1 MPAAPGPC
9 PMQPVPVPPLD
20 SGQMEATLQRLASD
34 LLALVKPE
42 EEVVLLGIRSRGLP
56 LAERLA
62 TFLRAAT
69 GSPVPVGSLDI
80 TLYRDDLTE
89 MVGSP
94 IVRPTEI
101 PFTLKDRTVVLVDDV
116 LYTGRTV
123 RSAMDALL
131 DHGRPHRVMLL
142 VMADRSGRELP
153 IQADLAGVKV
163 EVPAGHRV
171 AVRVKEIDGEDG
183 VTVEAC

>member
-1 MPAAPGPC
+1 MDAA
-9 PMQPVPVPPLD
+9 LK
-20 SGQMEATLQRLASD
+20 RLAAD
-34 LLALVKPE
+34 LMARLRPE

-62 TFLRAAT
+62 ILLRAAT
-69 GSPVPVGSLDI
+69 GAQVPVGSLDI

-101 PFTLKDRTVVLVDDV
+101 PFTLKERTVVLVDDV

-123 RSAMDALL
+123 RAALDALL

-142 VMADRSGRELP
+142 VLADRSGRELP
-153 IQADLAGVKV
+153 IQADLAGLRV
-163 EVPAGHRV
+163 EVPPGHRV
-171 AVRVKEIDGEDG
+171 AVKLKEIDGEDS
-183 VTVEAC
+183 VTVEACR

>member
-9 PMQPVPVPPLD
+9 PMD
-20 SGQMEATLQRLASD
+20 SGQMEAALRQMATDLVARLQ
-34 LLALVKPE
+34 PQE
-42 EEVVLLGIRSRGLP
+42 EIVLLGIRSRGLP

-62 TFLRAAT
+62 ILLRAAT
-69 GSPVPVGSLDI
+69 GAQVPVGALDI

-101 PFTLKDRTVVLVDDV
+101 PFTLNERTVVLVDDV

-123 RSAMDALL
+123 RAALDALL

-153 IQADLAGVKV
+153 IQADLAGLRV
-163 EVPAGHRV
+163 EVPPGHRV
-171 AVRVKEIDGEDG
+171 AVRLREIDGSDG
-183 VTVEAC
+183 VSVEACR

>member
-9 PMQPVPVPPLD
+9 PMDP
-20 SGQMEATLQRLASD
+20 GQMEAVLQRLAGE
-34 LLALVKPE
+34 LASHLQAGE
-42 EEVVLLGIRSRGLP
+42 EAVLLGIRSRGLP

-62 TFLRAAT
+62 SLLRTAT
-69 GSPVPVGSLDI
+69 GAPVPVGALDI

-101 PFTLKDRTVVLVDDV
+101 PFTLKERTVVLVDDV

-123 RSAMDALL
+123 RAALDALL
-131 DHGRPHRVMLL
+131 DHGRPRRVLLL
-142 VMADRSGRELP
+142 VLADRDGRELP
-153 IQADLAGVKV
+153 IQADFAGIRVQV
-163 EVPAGHRV
+163 ARGQRV
-171 AVRVKEIDGEDG
+171 AVRVQEIDGQDG

>member
-9 PMQPVPVPPLD
+9 PVDPCPMDP
-20 SGQMEATLQRLASD
+20 GQMEATIRRLASD
-34 LLALVKPE
+34 LLTRVQPE
-42 EEVVLLGIRSRGLP
+42 EEIVLLGIRSRGLP

-62 TFLRAAT
+62 TILRATT
-69 GSPVPVGSLDI
+69 GAAIPVGTLDI

-101 PFTLKDRTVVLVDDV
+101 PFTLKERTVVLIDDV

-123 RSAMDALL
+123 RAAMDALL
-131 DHGRPHRVMLL
+131 DHGRPRRVMLL
-142 VMADRSGRELP
+142 VLADRSGRELP
-153 IQADLAGVKV
+153 IQADLAGVRV
-163 EVPAGHRV
+163 EVPPGQRV
-171 AVRVKEIDGEDG
+171 AVRLKEIDGEDG
-183 VTVEAC
+183 ISVEMC

>member
-1 MPAAPGPC
+1 MPAAQGPC
-9 PMQPVPVPPLD
+9 PVDP
-20 SGQMEATLQRLASD
+20 GQMEEIIHRLAAD
-34 LLALVKPE
+34 LLARVKPE
-42 EEVVLLGIRSRGLP
+42 EEIVLLGIRSRGMP

-62 TFLRAAT
+62 AVLRNLT
-69 GSPVPVGSLDI
+69 GAPIPVGTLDI

-101 PFTLKDRTVVLVDDV
+101 PFTLKERTVVLVDDV

-123 RSAMDALL
+123 RAALDALL
-131 DHGRPHRVMLL
+131 DHGRPRRVMLL

-153 IQADLAGVKV
+153 IQADLAGLRV
-163 EVPAGHRV
+163 EVPPGHRV
-171 AVRVKEIDGEDG
+171 AVRMKEIDGEDG
-183 VTVEAC
+183 VTVETC

>member
-1 MPAAPGPC
+1 M
-9 PMQPVPVPPLD
+9 D
-20 SGQMEATLQRLASD
+20 SGQMEATLQRLAAD
-34 LLALVKPE
+34 LVARIKPE

-62 TFLRAAT
+62 TLLRATT
-69 GSPVPVGSLDI
+69 GAQIPVGALDI

-123 RSAMDALL
+123 RAALDALL

-153 IQADLAGVKV
+153 IQADLAGLRV
-163 EVPAGHRV
+163 EIPPGHRV
-171 AVRVKEIDGEDG
+171 SVRVKELDGEDG
-183 VTVEAC
+183 VTVEKC

>member
-9 PMQPVPVPPLD
+9 PMD
-20 SGQMEATLQRLASD
+20 AGQMEATLHRLATD
-34 LLALVKPE
+34 LLDRLQPQE
-42 EEVVLLGIRSRGLP
+42 ELVLLGIRSRGLP

-62 TFLRAAT
+62 VLLRNAT
-69 GSPVPVGSLDI
+69 GATVPVGALDI

-101 PFTLKDRTVVLVDDV
+101 PFTLTDRTVVLVDDV

-123 RSAMDALL
+123 RAAMDALL

-142 VMADRSGRELP
+142 VLAERSGRELP
-153 IQADLAGVKV
+153 IQADLAGLRV
-163 EVPAGHRV
+163 EIPRGHRV
-171 AVRVKEIDGEDG
+171 AVRLKEIDGEDG

>member
-1 MPAAPGPC
+1 MPEAPGPC
-9 PMQPVPVPPLD
+9 PMDP
-20 SGQMEATLQRLASD
+20 GQMESTLRRLAAD
-34 LLALVKPE
+34 LVAMLRPE

-62 TFLRAAT
+62 TLLRTTT
-69 GSPVPVGSLDI
+69 GAQVPVGALDI

-101 PFTLKDRTVVLVDDV
+101 PFTLKERTVVLVDDV

-123 RSAMDALL
+123 RAALDALL
-131 DHGRPHRVMLL
+131 DHGRPRRVMLL
-142 VMADRSGRELP
+142 VMADRGGRELP
-153 IQADLAGVKV
+153 IQADLAGVRV
-163 EVPAGHRV
+163 EIPAGHRV
-171 AVRVKEIDGEDG
+171 AVRLLEIDGEDG

>member
-1 MPAAPGPC
+1 
-9 PMQPVPVPPLD
+9 
-20 SGQMEATLQRLASD
+20 METTLRRLAAE
-34 LLALVKPE
+34 LVALVRPE

-62 TFLRAAT
+62 TILRSTT
-69 GSPVPVGSLDI
+69 GAQIPVGALDI

-101 PFTLKDRTVVLVDDV
+101 PFTLKERTVVLVDDV

-131 DHGRPHRVMLL
+131 DHGRPRRVMLL
-142 VMADRSGRELP
+142 VLAERGGRELP
-153 IQADLAGVKV
+153 IQADLAGLRL
-163 EVPAGHRV
+163 EVPPGHRV

-183 VTVEAC
+183 VTLEAC

>member
-1 MPAAPGPC
+1 MPEAQGPC
-9 PMQPVPVPPLD
+9 PMDP
-20 SGQMEATLQRLASD
+20 GQMDAALKRLAAD
-34 LLALVKPE
+34 LMARLRPE

-62 TFLRAAT
+62 ILLRAAT
-69 GSPVPVGSLDI
+69 GAQVPVGSLDI

-89 MVGSP
+89 LLGSP

-101 PFTLKDRTVVLVDDV
+101 PFTLKERTVVLVDDV

-123 RSAMDALL
+123 RAALDALL

-142 VMADRSGRELP
+142 VLADRSGRELP
-153 IQADLAGVKV
+153 IQADLAGLRV
-163 EVPAGHRV
+163 EIPPGHRV
-171 AVRVKEIDGEDG
+171 AVKLKEIDGEDS

>member
-9 PMQPVPVPPLD
+9 PMDP
-20 SGQMEATLQRLASD
+20 GQVEATLGRLA
-34 LLALVKPE
+34 AELVAQLKPQ

-62 TFLRAAT
+62 TLLRATT
-69 GSPVPVGSLDI
+69 GAQVPVGALDI

-101 PFTLKDRTVVLVDDV
+101 PFTLKDRTVILVDDV

-123 RSAMDALL
+123 RSALDALL

-142 VMADRSGRELP
+142 VLADRSGRELP
-153 IQADLAGVKV
+153 IQADFAGVRV
-163 EVPAGHRV
+163 EVPPGHRV
-171 AVRVKEIDGEDG
+171 AVRLKEIDGVDG

>member
-1 MPAAPGPC
+1 MDPG
-9 PMQPVPVPPLD
+9 QV
-20 SGQMEATLQRLASD
+20 EATLQRLAAD
-34 LLALVKPE
+34 LVARVAPE

-62 TFLRAAT
+62 TLLRATT
-69 GSPVPVGSLDI
+69 GAQVPVGSLDI

-123 RSAMDALL
+123 RAAMDALL

-153 IQADLAGVKV
+153 IQADLAGLRV
-163 EVPAGHRV
+163 EVPKGHRV
-171 AVRVKEIDGEDG
+171 AVRLKEIDGVDG

>member
-1 MPAAPGPC
+1 MPAVPGPC
-9 PMQPVPVPPLD
+9 PMDPR
-20 SGQMEATLQRLASD
+20 QMETALQRLATD
-34 LLALVKPE
+34 LLARVKPE
-42 EEVVLLGIRSRGLP
+42 EEIVLLGIRSRGLP

-62 TFLRAAT
+62 TLLRAAS
-69 GSPVPVGSLDI
+69 GAQVPVGSLDI

-101 PFTLKDRTVVLVDDV
+101 PFTLMERTVVLVDDV

-123 RSAMDALL
+123 RAALDALL
-131 DHGRPHRVMLL
+131 DHGRPRRVMLL

-153 IQADLAGVKV
+153 IQADLAGVTV
-163 EVPAGHRV
+163 EIPPGHRV
-171 AVRVKEIDGEDG
+171 AVRVKEIDGVDG

>member
-1 MPAAPGPC
+1 
-9 PMQPVPVPPLD
+9 
-20 SGQMEATLQRLASD
+20 MEAVLQRLSAD
-34 LLALVKPE
+34 LLAHLQPQ
-42 EEVVLLGIRSRGLP
+42 EEVILLGIRSRGLP

-62 TFLRAAT
+62 TLLRAAT
-69 GSPVPVGSLDI
+69 GAQVPVGALDI

-101 PFTLKDRTVVLVDDV
+101 PFTLKDRTVILVDDV

-123 RSAMDALL
+123 RAALDALL

-153 IQADLAGVKV
+153 IQADFAGIKV
-163 EVPAGHRV
+163 QVPKGHRV
-171 AVRVKEIDGEDG
+171 AVRLQEIDGVDG
-183 VTVEAC
+183 VAVEAC

>member
-1 MPAAPGPC
+1 MPAASGPC
-9 PMQPVPVPPLD
+9 PMDP
-20 SGQMEATLQRLASD
+20 GQMEMALDRLARE
-34 LLALVKPE
+34 LAAQLQAG
-42 EEVVLLGIRSRGLP
+42 EEVVMLGIRSRGLP

-62 TFLRAAT
+62 ILAQEAT
-69 GSPVPVGSLDI
+69 GSPVPVGALDI

-123 RSAMDALL
+123 RAALDALL
-131 DHGRPHRVMLL
+131 DHGRPKRVLL
-142 VMADRSGRELP
+142 MVLADRGGRELP
-153 IQADLAGVKV
+153 IQADFAGIRI
-163 EVPAGHRV
+163 EVPQGQRV
-171 AVRVKEIDGEDG
+171 AVRVKEIDGVDG

>member
-1 MPAAPGPC
+1 MPTPPGC
-9 PMQPVPVPPLD
+9 LD
-20 SGQMEATLQRLASD
+20 PGQMETTLQRLAAD
-34 LLALVKPE
+34 LVAMVKPE
-42 EEVVLLGIRSRGLP
+42 EDLVLLGIRSRGLP

-62 TFLRAAT
+62 SRLRTLT
-69 GSPVPVGSLDI
+69 GAPVPVGSLDI

-123 RSAMDALL
+123 RSALDALL

-142 VMADRSGRELP
+142 VLADRSGRELP
-153 IQADLAGVKV
+153 IQADLAGLRV
-163 EVPAGHRV
+163 EVPPGHRV

-183 VTVEAC
+183 VTLEAC

>member
-9 PMQPVPVPPLD
+9 PMD
-20 SGQMEATLQRLASD
+20 SGQMEAVLRRLAGE
-34 LLALVKPE
+34 LAAQIGPGE
-42 EEVVLLGIRSRGLP
+42 EAVLLGIRSRGLP
-56 LAERLA
+56 LAERLGPM
-62 TFLRAAT
+62 LEPLI
-69 GSPVPVGSLDI
+69 GSEVPVGALDI

-123 RSAMDALL
+123 RAALDALL
-131 DHGRPHRVMLL
+131 DHGRPRRVLLL
-142 VMADRSGRELP
+142 VMADRGGRELP
-153 IQADLAGVKV
+153 IQADFAGVTV
-163 EVPAGHRV
+163 QVDPGHRV
-171 AVRVKEIDGEDG
+171 SVRVREVDGEDS
-183 VTVEAC
+183 VTVEHC

>member
-1 MPAAPGPC
+1 MPAASGPC
-9 PMQPVPVPPLD
+9 PMDP
-20 SGQMEATLQRLASD
+20 GQMEVALDRLAHE
-34 LLALVKPE
+34 LAAQLQAG
-42 EEVVLLGIRSRGLP
+42 EEVVMLGIRSRGLP

-62 TFLRAAT
+62 VLAQEAT
-69 GSPVPVGSLDI
+69 GSPVPVGALDI

-123 RSAMDALL
+123 RAALDALL
-131 DHGRPHRVMLL
+131 DHGRPKRVLL
-142 VMADRSGRELP
+142 MVLADRGGRELP
-153 IQADLAGVKV
+153 IQADFAGIRI
-163 EVPAGHRV
+163 EVPQGQRV
-171 AVRVKEIDGEDG
+171 AVRVKEIDGVDG

>member
-1 MPAAPGPC
+1 MPAAPGSC
-9 PMQPVPVPPLD
+9 PMD
-20 SGQMEATLQRLASD
+20 SGQMEAVLRRLAGE
-34 LLALVKPE
+34 LTAQLRPG

-56 LAERLA
+56 LAERLGA
-62 TFLRAAT
+62 MVRQAT
-69 GSPVPVGSLDI
+69 GGPVPVGALDI

-116 LYTGRTV
+116 LFTGRTV
-123 RSAMDALL
+123 RAALDALL
-131 DHGRPHRVMLL
+131 DHGRPHRVLLL
-142 VMADRSGRELP
+142 VLADRGGRELP
-153 IQADLAGVKV
+153 IQADFAGVTLAV
-163 EVPAGHRV
+163 AAGQRV
-171 AVRVKEIDGEDG
+171 AVRVQEIDGEDR

>member
-9 PMQPVPVPPLD
+9 PMD
-20 SGQMEATLQRLASD
+20 SGQMEGVLRRLAGE
-34 LLALVKPE
+34 LTAQLQAG

-62 TFLRAAT
+62 ALLRA
-69 GSPVPVGSLDI
+69 GGGGPVPVGALDI

-123 RSAMDALL
+123 RAALDALL
-131 DHGRPHRVMLL
+131 DHGRPRRVLL
-142 VMADRSGRELP
+142 MVLADRGGRELP
-153 IQADLAGVKV
+153 IQADFAGIRV
-163 EVPAGHRV
+163 EVAPGQRV
-171 AVRVKEIDGEDG
+171 AVRVSEIDGEDR

>member
-9 PMQPVPVPPLD
+9 PMD
-20 SGQMEATLQRLASD
+20 SGQLEATLGRLAAD
-34 LLALVKPE
+34 LLTRLQPKE
-42 EEVVLLGIRSRGLP
+42 ELVLLGIRSRGLP

-62 TFLRAAT
+62 TLLRAAT
-69 GSPVPVGSLDI
+69 GAPVPVGALDI

-101 PFTLKDRTVVLVDDV
+101 PFTLTDRTVVLVDDV

-123 RSAMDALL
+123 RAALDALL

-142 VMADRSGRELP
+142 VLADRSGRELP
-153 IQADLAGVKV
+153 IQADLAGLRV
-163 EVPAGHRV
+163 EIPRGHRV
-171 AVRVKEIDGEDG
+171 AVRLKEIDGEDG
-183 VTVEAC
+183 VTVEVC

>member
-1 MPAAPGPC
+1 MPAAPC
-9 PMQPVPVPPLD
+9 PMDP
-20 SGQMEATLQRLASD
+20 GQMEVALQQLATD
-34 LLALVKPE
+34 LMAQVGPE
-42 EEVVLLGIRSRGLP
+42 EELVLLGIRSRGLP

-62 TFLRAAT
+62 SLLRART
-69 GSPVPVGSLDI
+69 GSAVPVGSLDI

-101 PFTLKDRTVVLVDDV
+101 PFTLKERTVVLVDDV

-123 RSAMDALL
+123 RAALDALL
-131 DHGRPHRVMLL
+131 DHGRPRRVMLL

-153 IQADLAGVKV
+153 IQADLACLRV
-163 EVPAGHRV
+163 EVPPGHRV
-171 AVRVKEIDGEDG
+171 AVRLKEIDGVDG
-183 VTVEAC
+183 VAVEAC

>member
-1 MPAAPGPC
+1 MDP
-9 PMQPVPVPPLD
+9 
-20 SGQMEATLQRLASD
+20 GQMASTLQRLAAD
-34 LLALVKPE
+34 LVARLKPE

-62 TFLRAAT
+62 ILLRATT
-69 GSPVPVGSLDI
+69 GAQVPVGALDI

-123 RSAMDALL
+123 RAALDALL

-153 IQADLAGVKV
+153 IQADLAGLRV
-163 EVPAGHRV
+163 EVPPGKRV
-171 AVRVKEIDGEDG
+171 AVRLQEIDGEDG

>member
-9 PMQPVPVPPLD
+9 PMDP
-20 SGQMEATLQRLASD
+20 GQMETTLRRLATD
-34 LLALVKPE
+34 LLARLQPQE
-42 EEVVLLGIRSRGLP
+42 ELVLLGIRSRGLP

-62 TFLRAAT
+62 ILLRAAT
-69 GSPVPVGSLDI
+69 GAPVPVGALDI

-101 PFTLKDRTVVLVDDV
+101 PFTLKDRTVILVDDV

-123 RSAMDALL
+123 RAAMDALL

-153 IQADLAGVKV
+153 IQADLAGLRV
-163 EVPAGHRV
+163 EIPLGHRV
-171 AVRVKEIDGEDG
+171 AVKLKEIDGEDG

>member
-1 MPAAPGPC
+1 MPAAPGSC
-9 PMQPVPVPPLD
+9 PMD
-20 SGQMEATLQRLASD
+20 SGQLEAVLRRLAGE
-34 LLALVKPE
+34 LTAQLRPG

-56 LAERLA
+56 LAERLGA
-62 TFLRAAT
+62 MVRQAT
-69 GSPVPVGSLDI
+69 GGPVPVGALDI

-116 LYTGRTV
+116 LFTGRTV
-123 RSAMDALL
+123 RAALDALL
-131 DHGRPHRVMLL
+131 DHGRPHRVLLL
-142 VMADRSGRELP
+142 VLADRGGRELP
-153 IQADLAGVKV
+153 IQADFAGVTLDV
-163 EVPAGHRV
+163 AAGQRV
-171 AVRVKEIDGEDG
+171 AVRLKEIDGEDR

>member
-1 MPAAPGPC
+1 MDP
-9 PMQPVPVPPLD
+9 
-20 SGQMEATLQRLASD
+20 GQMETTLRRLA
-34 LLALVKPE
+34 AELVARLQPE

-62 TFLRAAT
+62 TLLRTTTGAA
-69 GSPVPVGSLDI
+69 VPVGALDI

-101 PFTLKDRTVVLVDDV
+101 PFTLNQRTVVLVDDV

-123 RSAMDALL
+123 RAALDALL
-131 DHGRPHRVMLL
+131 DHGRPLRVMLL
-142 VMADRSGRELP
+142 VMAERSGRELP
-153 IQADLAGVKV
+153 IQADFAGVRV
-163 EVPAGHRV
+163 EIPLGHRV
-171 AVRVKEIDGEDG
+171 AVRLKEIDGSDG

>member
-9 PMQPVPVPPLD
+9 PMD
-20 SGQMEATLQRLASD
+20 SGQLEGVLRRLAGELTD
-34 LLALVKPE
+34 QLQAG

-62 TFLRAAT
+62 TLLRAAGGGT
-69 GSPVPVGSLDI
+69 VPVGALDI

-123 RSAMDALL
+123 RAALDALL
-131 DHGRPHRVMLL
+131 DHGRPRRVLL
-142 VMADRSGRELP
+142 MVLADRGGRELP
-153 IQADLAGVKV
+153 IQADFAGIRVKV
-163 EVPAGHRV
+163 APGQRV
-171 AVRVKEIDGEDG
+171 AVRVSEIDGEDR

>member
-1 MPAAPGPC
+1 MPAAPC
-9 PMQPVPVPPLD
+9 PMDP
-20 SGQMEATLQRLASD
+20 GQMEVALQQLATD
-34 LLALVKPE
+34 LMAQVGPE
-42 EEVVLLGIRSRGLP
+42 EELVLLGIRSRGLP

-62 TFLRAAT
+62 SLLRAQT
-69 GSPVPVGSLDI
+69 GSAVPVGSLDI

-101 PFTLKDRTVVLVDDV
+101 PFTLKERTVVLVDDV

-123 RSAMDALL
+123 RAALDALL
-131 DHGRPHRVMLL
+131 DHGRPRRVMLL
-142 VMADRSGRELP
+142 VLADRGGREFP
-153 IQADLAGVKV
+153 IQADLACLRV
-163 EVPAGHRV
+163 EVPPGHRV